1 MLVEAPARKIS
12 RELPR
17 KSVTI
22 VDEMSTRTQ
31 SILSALRLIWDLLGR
46 ARIALI
52 AGAVV
57 VVALSALG
65 VVHLTSRSS
74 VNQQAEAAPSPGAAP
89 GASAQATPTRRADE
103 GKRVL
108 AITDVKPKRKRLR
121 DGSTQVAVTI
131 GVAPVAEAKPGDVD
145 IRVFFYDVTRD
156 GQLRASNAQV
166 AYAWLT
172 PVRDWS
178 DPAPKF
184 LEAIYRRPRRQR
196 GDGERT
202 RFGGF
207 IVQVY
212 SDNQLQDELGRP
224 QQILAALRQNAP
236 EAEPTQDP
244 PGRSDDDIDEE
255 LEAIQPEETP
265 TSNRAPAGPPLPQT
279 PTAAPPSATSPPQ
292 SSANVPLGKPAPNKP
307 GFIYSPH
314 DERFIIDVRGMPSGM
329 EIIDPNTGKPLRVP

>member
-1 MLVEAPARKIS
+1 
-12 RELPR
+12 
-17 KSVTI
+17 
-22 VDEMSTRTQ
+22 MSARTQ

-46 ARIALI
+46 GRIAVV

-57 VVALSALG
+57 VLTLSVLG
-65 VVHLTSRSS
+65 VVHLVSRSS
-74 VNQQAEAAPSPGAAP
+74 VNQQAEAAPNPDAAP
-89 GASAQATPTRRADE
+89 SASAQASPTAQATPTGQPDE

-131 GVAPVAEAKPGDVD
+131 GVAPVAEANPGDVD

-212 SDNQLQDELGRP
+212 SDGRLQDELGRP
-224 QQILAALRQNAP
+224 KQILAALRQNAP
-236 EAEPTQDP
+236 EAEPAQEP
-244 PGRSDDDIDEE
+244 AGPSDDDNDEE
-255 LEAIQPEETP
+255 LAAIQPEETP
-265 TSNRAPAGPPLPQT
+265 TPIRALASTPVPQT

-292 SSANVPLGKPAPNKP
+292 ASANVPLGKPAPNKP